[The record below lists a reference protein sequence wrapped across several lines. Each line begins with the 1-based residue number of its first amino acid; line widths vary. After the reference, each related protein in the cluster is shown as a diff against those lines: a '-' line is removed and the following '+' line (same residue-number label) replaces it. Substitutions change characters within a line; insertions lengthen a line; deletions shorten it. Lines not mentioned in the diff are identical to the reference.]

1 MEINQNV
8 NIKGILNAL
17 NISEELAQVILQK
30 IGGGGG
36 SGAGAIYLH
45 NVELSTGL
53 PYNVILDLYTTTAT
67 SINTIEALFTLL
79 GNKNHLALY
88 NGSEATGSGYMIM
101 SSTGEL
107 YFSGVCVSSYDS
119 NTVVPIDLTAVQ
131 ITSVT
136 DTVKQV

>member
-17 NISEELAQVILQK
+17 NISEELAQLILQK
-30 IGGGGG
+30 IGGGGSGTG
-36 SGAGAIYLH
+36 SIYLH

-53 PYNVILDLYTTTAT
+53 PYNVTLDLYTTTAT
-67 SINTIEALFTLL
+67 PINTIEALFTLI
-79 GNKNHLALY
+79 GNNDHLALY